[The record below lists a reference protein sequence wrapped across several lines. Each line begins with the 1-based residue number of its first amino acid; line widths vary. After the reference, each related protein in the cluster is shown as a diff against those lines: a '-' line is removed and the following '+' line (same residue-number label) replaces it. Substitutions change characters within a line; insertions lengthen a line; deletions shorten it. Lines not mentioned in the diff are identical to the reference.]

1 MKISSSLLAA
11 ILLAAGLAYQLNEN
25 RVLEAGLQ
33 EEQRKVAALREE
45 LQSMENNLDS
55 MRAQLMNLAN
65 SLQEAR
71 EQLNGDVPLA
81 TRNDF
86 GARLHGKQP
95 PVPSSTGVRPPSA
108 SQDIGTQMARMQAD
122 VRYGEFVESLPA
134 SASEKNAIAEVI
146 AGVFVERIQI
156 SQARASGSAG
166 AADLERVGSASYL
179 RESLQEVLSAEQLAA
194 YDAYEAGFQQLQLRN
209 SFALDISRYA
219 PALTEASRE
228 LVLEALMAH
237 LGTDLRA
244 NMNTNANAVTETR
257 RQLMALDQARNDI
270 LAQLNEAQGFEA
282 EKLLTRIRS
291 AMVQSQS
298 MNEGL
303 DNQ

>member
-1 MKISSSLLAA
+1 MKISSSLIAA
-11 ILLAAGLAYQLNEN
+11 ILLAAGLAYQFNEN
-25 RVLEAGLQ
+25 RALEAELQ
-33 EEQRKVAALREE
+33 EEQRKGAALREE
-45 LQSMENNLDS
+45 LQSMESNLDS

-65 SLQEAR
+65 ALQEAR

-81 TRNDF
+81 TSNDF

-95 PVPSSTGVRPPSA
+95 PGTSSTAVRPPGN
-108 SQDIGTQMARMQAD
+108 SQDIGSQMARMQAD
-122 VRYGEFVESLPA
+122 VRYGDFVEKLAA

-146 AGVFVERIQI
+146 ANVFVERIQV
-156 SQARASGSAG
+156 SQARATGTAA
-166 AADLERVGSASYL
+166 AADLERVGSSDYL
-179 RESLQEVLSAEQLAA
+179 RERLQEILSSEQLAA
-194 YDAYEAGFQQLQLRN
+194 YDDYEAGFQQLQLRN
-209 SFALDISRYA
+209 TFTLDISRYA

-228 LVLEALMAH
+228 LVLEALMTH
-237 LGTDLRA
+237 LGTNLRA
-244 NMNTNANAVTETR
+244 NMNSNANAVTETR
-257 RQLMALDQARNDI
+257 RQLMALDQARNEI
-270 LAQLNEAQGFEA
+270 LAQLNESQGYEA